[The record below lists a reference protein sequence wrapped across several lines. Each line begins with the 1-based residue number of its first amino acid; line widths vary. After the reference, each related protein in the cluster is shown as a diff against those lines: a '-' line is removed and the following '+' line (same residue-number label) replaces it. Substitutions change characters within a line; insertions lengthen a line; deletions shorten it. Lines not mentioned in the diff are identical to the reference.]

1 MDKIILSRK
10 CGTRNGPVS
19 HTKGIYT
26 RPMMPLEQREHH
38 RHIIGRANQSATAE
52 NGFADNSLFFK
63 TVVQEAHTFT
73 DKNGVEW
80 AVGLIP

>member
-1 MDKIILSRK
+1 MDKIMLSRECNGDL
-10 CGTRNGPVS
+10 CGTGGF
-19 HTKGIYT
+19 HI
-26 RPMMPLEQREHH
+26 RPMTPTEQRKHH

-63 TVVQEAHTFT
+63 GVVQEAHTFT

-80 AVGLIP
+80 QVGLIK